1 MGFLDDD
8 VAAMTTDAAFSVA
21 VVFDGRTTRG
31 LLDKGTRIV
40 TDTQTGES
48 MQVEGTFLTY
58 AESNAVLAGLANN
71 DSLTV
76 DGTAYRA
83 TLVDAEGDGKVKVV
97 KLRRA

>member
-31 LLDKGTRIV
+31 LLDRGTRIV
-40 TDTQTGES
+40 TDTQSGEP
-48 MQVEGTFLTY
+48 MQVEGTFLNY
-58 AESNAVLAGLANN
+58 AEGDTVLASLAEN

-76 DGTAYRA
+76 GGTAYKVTRI
-83 TLVDAEGDGKVKVV
+83 DGEGDGKLKVAM
-97 KLRRA
+97 LRRR